1 MNPTVLAMKRPITT
15 LMLVVALISGGILA
29 LTKMRVDI
37 FPSLNVPKIYVFLD
51 YIGMSPDQMEGFI
64 VNELELYFQY
74 VDGIQDINTRN
85 VQQVALCELSFFP
98 GTDMGQ
104 AMAQVVAMSDRA
116 MSWMPKG
123 TLPPMIMRM
132 DAGSVPVGYLVFESK
147 ETTLGAMGDLAQNI
161 IRPLVQKFVPGTVAI
176 SPFGP
181 NMRSIIINVDPQ
193 KLLDYNLTPE
203 KVIDALAMG
212 NTVIPA
218 GNVYIKDSMPVVA
231 NNATVVDIQKL
242 GDIPLRMERNVYMR
256 DVATIHDD
264 VDITYGYALVNG
276 KKSVYLPIIKKDTG
290 STLTV
295 VADVHKSMKL
305 FRDAVPKD
313 VTVNFEFDES
323 PTVVAAVDSVATEGM
338 IGAGLTGLM
347 ILLFLGD
354 LRSVIVVVSNIPLAL
369 LGSLCGL
376 WITGNTIN
384 IMSLGGMA
392 LAIGILV
399 DEATVTIENVHVQMS
414 HTSNIATAVL
424 HASNATAVPRLLA
437 LLCILSVFIPAF
449 IMTDPLRSLFMP
461 LTLGVGFAMISS
473 YLLSSTFVPILC
485 VNLLKHHGGHG
496 DEKPGLFDRFLKVY
510 GNAVGWFVRLRFL
523 TVPIYL
529 AVCALVLWV
538 VGMQVGRE
546 LFPQIDSGEF
556 VLRFRPPPGSNFELT
571 REMAIKCLQEI
582 EHEAKTEN
590 IAITM
595 GYVGQVA
602 PNFGIDN
609 MVLFMRGPDD
619 GQLRVK
625 LTEASG
631 IKLDEFRE
639 TLRKVLPEKVIP
651 WLEARLEQGGLSK
664 SEAERQAK
672 MSTFGFEPGD
682 IVTDVMSFGAST
694 PIAIRI
700 VGTDLQMV
708 RQHAEKIAANLK
720 RIPFLRDITFEQ
732 ALDYPTV
739 EVEIDREKAGLSG
752 AKVDDVRN
760 ALVMATA
767 STRFA
772 SLNYWID
779 VKTGFDYLV
788 QLQIPPLRIEKP
800 EDIETLP
807 VSSVNPLVNLMIRD
821 VATVRRGVRPGEIDR
836 DMSQRYLTLT
846 ANVEGE
852 DMGRAAGQVAQALAA
867 AGDPP
872 RGVRVET
879 MGQLPPMD
887 EMFFSLGIGLGVAV
901 FVIFVLL
908 TAYFQSPRLAL
919 ISIGAVPG
927 VLAGIATILY
937 LTNTSLNIESF
948 MGSIMCLGVSVSNS
962 VMLVTFI
969 DEHWKT
975 GTPSDKAAVMG
986 ASERL
991 RPILMTACAM
1001 TVGMVP
1007 MALALE
1013 RGSQMQAPL
1022 GRAVIGGLVMSTFAT
1037 LLFVPSIFAIVIGKK
1052 VARSP
1057 SIYPDDPESSHFDP
1071 NVYARKDHAGS
1082 DQPHGDGDSHPH
1094 AGGRESGPTP
1104 DAPPHATPSPGDH

>member
-15 LMLVVALISGGILA
+15 LMLVVALIAGGVLA
-29 LTKMRVDI
+29 YNRMRVDI

-51 YIGMSPDQMEGFI
+51 FIGMSPDQMEGFI

-74 VDGIQDINTRN
+74 VDGIQDIDTRN
-85 VQQVALCELSFFP
+85 IQQVALCELSFFP

-132 DAGSVPVGYLVFESK
+132 DAGSVPVGYLVFEST
-147 ETTLGAMGDLAQNI
+147 ETSLGAMGDLAQNI
-161 IRPLVQKFVPGTVAI
+161 IRPLVQKNVPGTVAI

-181 NMRSIIINVDPQ
+181 NMRSIVVNVDPN
-193 KLLDYNLTPE
+193 KLLDYNLTPQQ
-203 KVIDALAMG
+203 VIDALASG

-218 GNVYIKDSMPVVA
+218 GNVYIKDAMPMVA
-231 NNATVVDIQKL
+231 NNATVGDIQKL
-242 GDIPLRMERNVYMR
+242 GSIPLRMERNVYLR
-256 DVATIHDD
+256 DVATIQDY

-276 KKSVYLPIIKKDTG
+276 KNSVYLPIIKKDTG

-295 VADVHKSMKL
+295 VADIHKSMKL
-305 FRDAVPKD
+305 FQDAVPKD
-313 VTVNFEFDES
+313 VKVDFEFDES
-323 PTVVAAVDSVATEGM
+323 PTVVAAVRSVATEGM

-354 LRSVIVVVSNIPLAL
+354 VRSVLVVVANIPLAL
-369 LGSLCGL
+369 LGSLVGL
-376 WITGNTIN
+376 WLTGNTIN

-399 DEATVTIENVHVQMS
+399 DEATVTIENTHVQMA
-414 HTSNIATAVL
+414 HTSNLATAVL

-449 IMTDPLRSLFMP
+449 LMQDPLRSLFMP
-461 LTLGVGFAMISS
+461 LTLAVGFAMISS
-473 YLLSSTFVPILC
+473 YILSSTFVPILC
-485 VNLLKHHGGHG
+485 VTLLKHKEGHG
-496 DEKPGLFDRFLKVY
+496 EEKKGLFDRVLTVY
-510 GNAVGWFVRLRFL
+510 SKTVGWFVRLRFIV
-523 TVPIYL
+523 VPIYL
-529 AVCALVLWV
+529 AACALVLGV
-538 VGMQVGRE
+538 LGLQVGRE

-571 REMAIKCLQEI
+571 RQMAVKCLEEI
-582 EHEAKTEN
+582 EREAGRGHIT
-590 IAITM
+590 ITM

-602 PNFGIDN
+602 TNFGIDN

-619 GQLRVK
+619 GQLRIA
-625 LTEASG
+625 LTEDSG
-631 IKLDEFRE
+631 IKLDKFRE
-639 TLRKVLPEKVIP
+639 RLREVLPKNVIP
-651 WLEARLEQGGLSK
+651 WLAKRLEQGGLSK
-664 SEAERQAK
+664 LEAERQAK
-672 MSTFGFEPGD
+672 LSTFGFEPGD
-682 IVTDVMSFGAST
+682 IVTSVMSFGSST
-694 PIAIRI
+694 PIAVRI
-700 VGTDLQMV
+700 VGTDLRMV
-708 RQHAEKIAANLK
+708 RQHADKIAANMR
-720 RIPFLRDITFEQ
+720 RIPFLRDVGYVQ
-732 ALDYPTV
+732 QLDYPTV
-739 EVEIDREKAGLSG
+739 ELEIDREKAGLSG
-752 AKVDDVRN
+752 AKVEDV
-760 ALVMATA
+760 AHAVVMATA

-779 VKTGFDYLV
+779 SKTGFDYLV
-788 QLQIPPLRIEKP
+788 QIQVPPLRMEKP

-807 VSSVNPLVNLMIRD
+807 VQSVNPLVNLMIRD
-821 VATVRRGVRPGEIDR
+821 VAKVRRGLRPGEIDR
-836 DMSQRYLTLT
+836 DMSQRYVTLT

-852 DMGRAAGQVAQALAA
+852 DMGRASRQVDQALAA
-867 AGDPP
+867 AGEPP

-879 MGQLPPMD
+879 MGQIPPMN
-887 EMFFSLGIGLGVAV
+887 EMFESLAFGLLVAV

-927 VLAGIATILY
+927 VLAGIATMLY

-969 DEHWKT
+969 DEHWKKGNSST
-975 GTPSDKAAVMG
+975 EAAIVG

-1037 LLFVPSIFAIVIGKK
+1037 LLVVPSIFAIVIGKK
-1052 VARSP
+1052 TARSP
-1057 SIYPDDPESSHFDP
+1057 SIYPNDPESSHYDP
-1071 NVYARKDHAGS
+1071 NVYAGEGHT
-1082 DQPHGDGDSHPH
+1082 GDAAP
-1094 AGGRESGPTP
+1094 SGPP
-1104 DAPPHATPSPGDH
+1104 DPNADPNHVDPDKGDEPRDAPQKPV